1 MKCVTLAFL
10 FAAMLNI
17 AVNGQTLQVDPIFV
31 GGNVSFDVTDG
42 TPNGSSIV
50 CYSTIGSGPF
60 IAPNGLTL
68 DLSTPIGQL
77 RSMALDNFGNGA
89 LGPFAVPSSVSAG
102 SLLWFQAVDVNISG
116 NPNLRTTN
124 MVPITVNAMPPPPFT
139 NMVAITGGTFEMG
152 DHASVGYFD
161 ERPVHSVTL
170 DSFYMGKYEVSN
182 TKFADFLNNSI
193 VSLSGSDVFQVGGAG
208 VQICDL
214 SFGLTHNGD
223 AFGVDAGL
231 EKHPAVRLSWY
242 GAALY
247 CNYLS
252 KVNDRTPCYNETTF
266 DCDFTAD
273 GFRLPTEAEWE
284 YASRGGQ
291 HNPYYQ
297 YPWGSDSVISSDANY
312 NYIIGAAVNIGSYA
326 ANGYGLYDMAGNAWE
341 WCNDWYASY
350 SPSAQ
355 INPTGPESGSR
366 RVIRGGGW
374 NFSALYLRCVN
385 RNYGNPTIRI
395 SYFGFRVVTRQR
407 VSFKNYPN
415 TNSSRSIL
423 M

>member
-170 DSFYMGKYEVSN
+170 DSFYMGKYEVS
-182 TKFADFLNNSI
+182 
-193 VSLSGSDVFQVGGAG
+193 
-208 VQICDL
+208 
-214 SFGLTHNGD
+214 
-223 AFGVDAGL
+223 
-231 EKHPAVRLSWY
+231 
-242 GAALY
+242 
-247 CNYLS
+247 
-252 KVNDRTPCYNETTF
+252 
-266 DCDFTAD
+266 
-273 GFRLPTEAEWE
+273 
-284 YASRGGQ
+284 
-291 HNPYYQ
+291 
-297 YPWGSDSVISSDANY
+297 
-312 NYIIGAAVNIGSYA
+312 
-326 ANGYGLYDMAGNAWE
+326 
-341 WCNDWYASY
+341 
-350 SPSAQ
+350 
-355 INPTGPESGSR
+355 
-366 RVIRGGGW
+366 
-374 NFSALYLRCVN
+374 
-385 RNYGNPTIRI
+385 
-395 SYFGFRVVTRQR
+395 
-407 VSFKNYPN
+407 
-415 TNSSRSIL
+415 
-423 M
+423 